1 MRNSG
6 LKRSRSALEKSAYR
20 LRKMDFG
27 AVNETLAEMN
37 AEPVVDTRRHITTDV
52 GRDTW
57 QDTSEV
63 GR

>member
-1 MRNSG
+1 
-6 LKRSRSALEKSAYR
+6 
-20 LRKMDFG
+20 MDVG

-37 AEPVVDTRRHITTDV
+37 AEPVVDTRRNITTDV

>member
-1 MRNSG
+1 
-6 LKRSRSALEKSAYR
+6 
-20 LRKMDFG
+20 MDVG

-37 AEPVVDTRRHITTDV
+37 AEPVLDTGRHIRADV

-57 QDTSEV
+57 QDTSEG

>member
-1 MRNSG
+1 MTSGNAFVPLGHPFSSG
-6 LKRSRSALEKSAYR
+6 LC
-20 LRKMDFG
+20 DIG

-63 GR
+63 AR

>member
-1 MRNSG
+1 
-6 LKRSRSALEKSAYR
+6 
-20 LRKMDFG
+20 MDVG

-57 QDTSEV
+57 QDTSKV
-63 GR
+63 AR

>member
-1 MRNSG
+1 
-6 LKRSRSALEKSAYR
+6 
-20 LRKMDFG
+20 MDVG

-37 AEPVVDTRRHITTDV
+37 VEPVVDTGRHIRTEV

-57 QDTSEV
+57 QDTSEG